1 MDIFQDRDFK
11 PMLLKEIDKPFDSLD
26 YLYELKFD
34 GIRALIFAN
43 NKKVIIKSR
52 NKKDITSYFPEL
64 LNLKNNLTKNV
75 IFDGEIVIFKDGKPN
90 FNEISKRL
98 HLKTKV
104 LIQKEMINNPVI
116 FMVFDIIYENKDLR
130 NYPLDIRKKILSK
143 YEDTDYF
150 EKVKCYSFGESL
162 FKAVKKLSLEG
173 IVMKKK
179 DSFYLINTRSNSFLK
194 VKNYKSATFYIGGYI
209 INKNNT
215 ITLVL
220 GEKKAKKL
228 KFITKVTTSNK
239 YLEKLNCYKSNINY
253 FQDFNENINF
263 VKPKLKCKI
272 KYLEKVNND
281 YLREVVFKEII

>member
-1 MDIFQDRDFK
+1 MDIFKDKNFK
-11 PMLLKEIDKPFDSLD
+11 PMLLKEIDKPFDSSD

-34 GIRALIFAN
+34 GIRALVFVS
-43 NKKVIIKSR
+43 NKEIRIQSR
-52 NKKDITSYFPEL
+52 NKKDITLFFPEL

-90 FNEISKRL
+90 FKEVSKRL
-98 HLKTKV
+98 HLKNKV
-104 LIQKEMINNPVI
+104 LIEREMVNNPVI

-130 NYPLDIRKKILSK
+130 NYPLNIRKKILSK

-150 EKVKCYSFGESL
+150 EKVKCYSSGKSL
-162 FKAVKKLSLEG
+162 FEAVKKLSLEG
-173 IVMKKK
+173 IVMKNKN
-179 DSFYLINTRSNSFLK
+179 SFYLINTRSDAFLK
-194 VKNYKSATFYIGGYI
+194 VKNYKLATFFIGGYI

-220 GEKKAKKL
+220 GEKKNTKL

-239 YLEKLNCYKSNINY
+239 YLEKLECYKSNINF
-253 FQDFNENINF
+253 FQEFDEKINF
-263 VKPKLKCKI
+263 VKPKLKCQI

-281 YLREVVFKEII
+281 YLREVIFKEII